1 MEEDARKDPENDNRV
16 GNEAGENESE
26 AVIDDNESIKISVVG
41 DSGVGKTCMLKTF
54 VNQKYPDEEDVSR
67 HSLFEN
73 TSGTIHGK
81 NSIGTASANSVKF
94 RGIRPRMYIEDLRL
108 ITLR

>member
-1 MEEDARKDPENDNRV
+1 MEEDARKDHESDNRV
-16 GNEAGENESE
+16 GNQADENESE

-81 NSIGTASANSVKF
+81 N
-94 RGIRPRMYIEDLRL
+94 
-108 ITLR
+108 